1 MPLAL
6 WDSVHICLVDAD
18 IILEV
23 EVYADVGFYANIDV
37 DVKDV

>member
-6 WDSVHICLVDAD
+6 WDSVHICLVAD

-23 EVYADVGFYANIDV
+23 KVYADVEFYGNIDV